1 MATPLAYTNNDDYN
15 NSLTRETCECHLI
28 NWETLTYK
36 CDGSQVIQ
44 HTAPDCQS
52 KNNNGFWSNDEYF
65 YRCIHLPRMFDN
77 HLCLADGR
85 TKVNIVGGRW
95 ANHQGYVVQRHHRRP
110 NYAQYTFIKLIP
122 ISGNPTEDEKDIAP
136 TVSCEDNEYELAL

>member
-1 MATPLAYTNNDDYN
+1 MATPVTYSSNEDYD
-15 NSLTRETCECHLI
+15 NSTTRETCECHLI
-28 NWETLTYK
+28 NWQALTYK

-52 KNNNGFWSNDEYF
+52 KNNNGFWSNDEYY
-65 YRCIHLPRMFDN
+65 YRCIHLPQMFGN

-95 ANHQGYVVQRHHRRP
+95 TGHQGYVVQRHHRP
-110 NYAQYTFIKLIP
+110 NYPQYTYIKLIP
-122 ISGNPTEDEKDIAP
+122 IGDVTEDEKDIAP
-136 TVSCEDNEYELAL
+136 TVSCEDNEYELTL